1 MSAFTVKRWL
11 LPLLATLGLLLVI
24 GWMAGIFSN
33 KVTPEMRTKLADKA
47 HNLHVVSLRIQP
59 RVESIPAGVK
69 AQETTLISSRI
80 IARIE
85 KIHVRAGDRVI
96 KGQPLITL
104 ESGAIQA
111 QIAQA
116 NARVASIQAQ
126 LDEARL
132 TLQRISS
139 LKDQGLASNS
149 DLDKAQAN
157 FSKLSSD
164 IQAALQSEKEAR
176 TALSYSN
183 IDSPIDG
190 RIVERSAEPGN
201 MASPGQPL
209 LSLYNPLSLLVEA
222 NVRESLA
229 IALKIDQQITLKIDA
244 LHKTITANISE
255 KVPAADP
262 NARSFVVKAN
272 IPYEEDLL
280 PGMFARM
287 NIELENIEQLLI
299 PAQYLS
305 TYGQLD
311 MVWVFQDDRLSRRF
325 VRVGERFDND
335 IVIVSGLETGD
346 VISMVI
352 PSFDLN

>member
-1 MSAFTVKRWL
+1 MNSFSVKRLL
-11 LPLLATLGLLLVI
+11 LPFLATLGLLLVI
-24 GWMAGIFSN
+24 GWMAGLFSN
-33 KVTPEMRTKLADKA
+33 KVTPEMRTMSADQA
-47 HNLHVVSLRIQP
+47 HNAYVVSLRARP
-59 RVESIPAGVK
+59 RVESVPAGVR
-69 AQETTLISSRI
+69 AQETTRISSRI
-80 IARIE
+80 IARID
-85 KIHVRAGDRVI
+85 KIHVRAGDRVT

-104 ESGAIQA
+104 ESSAIQA
-111 QIAQA
+111 QIAQE

-132 TLQRISS
+132 TLQRTKS
-139 LKDQGLASNS
+139 LKDKGLASNS

-164 IQAALQSEKEAR
+164 LQAALQSEKQAR

-183 IDSPIDG
+183 IVSPIDG
-190 RIVERSAEPGN
+190 RIVERSSEPGN

-229 IALKIDQQITLKIDA
+229 IALKIGQQITLKIDA
-244 LHKTITANISE
+244 LNKTITANISE

-272 IPYEEDLL
+272 IPFDQDLL

-287 NIELENIEQLLI
+287 DIELENIEQLMI
-299 PAQYLS
+299 PAQYIS
-305 TYGQLD
+305 TYGQLN
-311 MVWVFQDDRLSRRF
+311 MVWVFQDKRLSRRF
-325 VRVGERFDND
+325 VRVGDRIDKD
-335 IVIVSGLETGD
+335 IVVVSGLEIGE
-346 VISMVI
+346 VISMADFK
-352 PSFDLN
+352 PN